1 MITTCNFWNSLTE
14 SAKQN
19 GGGSN
24 SFLSPPGLSDPHP
37 RLVLPQEQTF
47 PFFSFGECV
56 HLTPAKA
63 SQLLAHICLSL
74 TLADPLEKETV

>member
-1 MITTCNFWNSLTE
+1 MQNKTE
-14 SAKQN
+14 GEVTA
-19 GGGSN
+19 
-24 SFLSPPGLSDPHP
+24 SFLLQVTQIHIHASSFRRNRLS
-37 RLVLPQEQTF
+37 

-56 HLTPAKA
+56 RLTPAKA